1 MATTGES
8 GGDDRSLLG
17 TGWHFPPTFSSAGK
31 TVRTVSDED
40 DINESLAILLSTRV
54 GERVMQPKYG
64 CDLHDKV
71 FEPLDVGLRASL
83 RDLIE
88 VAILYF
94 EPRIVLDDVTLD
106 DEPEQGLV
114 VVTIDYVIAS
124 TNTRSNFVY
133 PFYLGE
139 GTAIAP

>member
-1 MATTGES
+1 MATPQEQPL
-8 GGDDRSLLG
+8 DDRSFLG
-17 TGWHFPPTFSSAGK
+17 TGWAFPPTFPSAA
-31 TVRTVSDED
+31 RTVVMASDEE
-40 DINESLAILLSTRV
+40 DIRQSLAILLSTRI

-64 CDLHDKV
+64 CDLHDMV

-94 EPRIVLDDVTLD
+94 EPRIILDDVVLED
-106 DEPEQGLV
+106 VPERGLV
-114 VVTIDYVIAS
+114 EVTLDYVIAT

-133 PFYLGE
+133 PLYLDE
-139 GTAIAP
+139 GTELQV

>member
-1 MATTGES
+1 MA
-8 GGDDRSLLG
+8 
-17 TGWHFPPTFSSAGK
+17 
-31 TVRTVSDED
+31 SDEE
-40 DINESLAILLSTRV
+40 DIRQSLAILLSTRI

-64 CDLHDKV
+64 CDLHDMV

-94 EPRIVLDDVTLD
+94 EPRIILDDVVLED
-106 DEPEQGLV
+106 VPERGLV
-114 VVTIDYVIAS
+114 EVTLDYVIAT

-133 PFYLGE
+133 PLYLDE
-139 GTAIAP
+139 GTELQG